1 MKNLL
6 SNIYIFFVNKHNEK
20 IEREAIIDLLFNG
33 TAPKIFLGVKEG
45 EYTARGLVEH
55 KREGRIKRYK
65 LTRMEKSSRKT

>member
-33 TAPKIFLGVKEG
+33 TALKIFLSVKEENTQQG
-45 EYTARGLVEH
+45 VWLNIRKKDGL
-55 KREGRIKRYK
+55 KDI
-65 LTRMEKSSRKT
+65 S

>member
-33 TAPKIFLGVKEG
+33 TALKIFLSVKEG
-45 EYTARGLVEH
+45 EYTARGWLN
-55 KREGRIKRYK
+55 I
-65 LTRMEKSSRKT
+65 RKKDGLKDIS

>member
-33 TAPKIFLGVKEG
+33 TALKIFLGVKEENTQQG
-45 EYTARGLVEH
+45 VWLNIRKKDGL
-55 KREGRIKRYK
+55 KDI
-65 LTRMEKSSRKT
+65 S

>member
-33 TAPKIFLGVKEG
+33 TALKIFLSVKEENTQQG
-45 EYTARGLVEH
+45 VWLNIREKDGL
-55 KREGRIKRYK
+55 KDI
-65 LTRMEKSSRKT
+65 S

>member
-33 TAPKIFLGVKEG
+33 TALKIFLGVKEG
-45 EYTARGLVEH
+45 EYTAKGLLN
-55 KREGRIKRYK
+55 I
-65 LTRMEKSSRKT
+65 RKKDGLKDIS